1 MELGSLTTRDETLPA
16 AYSEGL
22 EALSLAPL
30 WTALDALL
38 PQERVTRVVP
48 HHWRWAEIR
57 EPLLEAARLVPMARA
72 ERRVLVLMNPGLP
85 GEYAVTAT
93 LYAGLQVILPGESA
107 PSHHHTP
114 AALRLIVEGRGA
126 FTTVEGVKCP
136 MEPGDL
142 IITPPM
148 RWHDHGHDG
157 TEPVVWLDGLDIPL
171 VRSLEASW
179 ASAMRPAL
187 LPTVPLDSSETEL
200 TAAGLL
206 PRHSRYADTGYPQ
219 VRWPWG
225 RVRAALAGMAA
236 DAPPAAPVVLRYVNP
251 RTGAS
256 PLPTMG
262 CEAQWL
268 RPRETTRTER
278 RTGSGLFHVVE
289 GRGESRIGDR
299 LVAWEPGDLFVAPP
313 WHWIEHQNRSASAP
327 ACLFHLND
335 EPALRALGLW
345 HEELSARLTGPDPH
359 VS

>member
-1 MELGSLTTRDETLPA
+1 LRSLTTRDETLPA

-148 RWHDHGHDG
+148 RWHDHGHERAFDG
-157 TEPVVWLDGLDIPL
+157 PRIARIMAPRGRLMTWRGAPPHR
-171 VRSLEASW
+171 VRRAASPKKK
-179 ASAMRPAL
+179 ASAGG
-187 LPTVPLDSSETEL
+187 SS
-200 TAAGLL
+200 
-206 PRHSRYADTGYPQ
+206 
-219 VRWPWG
+219 
-225 RVRAALAGMAA
+225 
-236 DAPPAAPVVLRYVNP
+236 
-251 RTGAS
+251 
-256 PLPTMG
+256 
-262 CEAQWL
+262 
-268 RPRETTRTER
+268 
-278 RTGSGLFHVVE
+278 
-289 GRGESRIGDR
+289 GRGPRGR
-299 LVAWEPGDLFVAPP
+299 G
-313 WHWIEHQNRSASAP
+313 SAP
-327 ACLFHLND
+327 
-335 EPALRALGLW
+335 GVGG
-345 HEELSARLTGPDPH
+345 SARK
-359 VS
+359 